1 MTDDTKLLIDWSIR
15 DIAITRASSIRLGKA
30 SADEIDNYLAAE
42 LARVF
47 RETDNMDEKTLIGE
61 MLKDIVGAVEVT
73 AINGQETD

>member
-1 MTDDTKLLIDWSIR
+1 MTNNTKLLIDRSIR
-15 DIAITRASSIRLGKA
+15 EIAILRTGAIRLGKA

-73 AINGQETD
+73 AINGQKTD